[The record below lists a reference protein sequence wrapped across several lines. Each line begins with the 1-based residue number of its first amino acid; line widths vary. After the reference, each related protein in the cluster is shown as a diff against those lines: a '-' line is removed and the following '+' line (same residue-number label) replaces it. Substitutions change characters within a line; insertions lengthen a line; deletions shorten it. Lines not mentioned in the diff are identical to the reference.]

1 MLKFQVIGV
10 PSSQTNFHPARCG
23 LLVPTSSVTPLLMIQ
38 KRHIT
43 LETFENYFSPDVYP
57 IGLAM
62 QYLESVHS
70 LTGLPYSVTIGMY
83 YGHVY
88 SKTCLKRPLINWFSI
103 SIIA

>member
-1 MLKFQVIGV
+1 
-10 PSSQTNFHPARCG
+10 
-23 LLVPTSSVTPLLMIQ
+23 MIQ

-83 YGHVY
+83 YGHDLIY
-88 SKTCLKRPLINWFSI
+88 IKNTDLQKFSKNIQP
-103 SIIA
+103 